1 MKCPYCSSPDTKV
14 TDSRDTDDGAS
25 IRRRRQCLACGRR
38 FTTYETVEQVPI
50 RVIKK
55 NGSRELFDRN
65 KLRSGLIRACEKRN
79 TSSAQIEEIVK
90 RVEKK
95 IRNELKHEVS
105 SVEIGNL
112 VMNELKNLDQ
122 VAYVRFASVYREFK
136 DIGSFMSELEILMKN
151 HKEKTDS
158 VSPAKEDKNEH

>member
-38 FTTYETVEQVPI
+38 FTTYETIEQLPL

-55 NGSRELFDRN
+55 NGSRELFDRS
-65 KLRSGLIRACEKRN
+65 KLRRGLIRACEKRN
-79 TSSAQIEEIVK
+79 ITSAQIEDIVN

-95 IRNELKHEVS
+95 IRNELKQEVS

-112 VMNELKNLDQ
+112 VMNELKSLDQ

-136 DIGSFMSELEILMKN
+136 DIGSFMNELETLMKN
-151 HKEKTDS
+151 HKGQ
-158 VSPAKEDKNEH
+158 

>member
-1 MKCPYCSSPDTKV
+1 M
-14 TDSRDTDDGAS
+14 
-25 IRRRRQCLACGRR
+25 
-38 FTTYETVEQVPI
+38 
-50 RVIKK
+50 
-55 NGSRELFDRN
+55 
-65 KLRSGLIRACEKRN
+65 
-79 TSSAQIEEIVK
+79 
-90 RVEKK
+90 
-95 IRNELKHEVS
+95 KHEVS

-136 DIGSFMSELEILMKN
+136 DIGSFMSELETLMKN